1 MSSNV
6 KEVEKNVF
14 SSYFSCVKKYCQFR
28 GRSSRYEYW
37 SFVLINFIIGLI
49 LGYVETIKGEPATMS
64 GAYSIFIALPSLA
77 AQTRR
82 LHDIN
87 KSGWW
92 LGGLL
97 LMIFVFGVIQGIVEY
112 SGHIINDTISQ
123 ILVIIALIWTIL
135 LLIFYIKKGNAE
147 ENRFG
152 LPQE

>member
-64 GAYSIFIALPSLA
+64 GAYSN
-77 AQTRR
+77 
-82 LHDIN
+82 DIN

-97 LMIFVFGVIQGIVEY
+97 LMIFMFGVIQGIVEY

-135 LLIFYIKKGNAE
+135 LLIFYIKKGNGE

-152 LPQE
+152 VPQE